1 MSKKRLALLL
11 IVAGV
16 GLASYAAAALVFVKQ
31 SGVTPEFSWLA
42 QTGACLAAGVAAAC
56 WGFTVTADV
65 LAPATSRVE
74 WGKKRPYRPPPRP
87 DPATECSQ
95 KNLFD
100 PKLIDLEEQRDLSAL
115 HHLAERVRDNH
126 EALALCKQL
135 QDCIFELHHGGLDDG
150 DPAKKTFT
158 SSVEVRGGATTI
170 KRESVAEVIEPP
182 AVEHSQ
188 GAFFL

>member
-1 MSKKRLALLL
+1 MSKKRLSLLL

-16 GLASYAAAALVFVKQ
+16 GLVSYAAAGIVFMKQ

-56 WGFTVTADV
+56 WGFTVKSEP
-65 LAPATSRVE
+65 APTVDRVF
-74 WGKKRPYRPPPRP
+74 WGKKRPYRPPPR
-87 DPATECSQ
+87 TELSDADSQ
-95 KNLFD
+95 ANLFD

-150 DPAKKTFT
+150 DPTKKTFT

-170 KRESVAEVIEPP
+170 KRESVAEAAEASAID
-182 AVEHSQ
+182 HGQ

>member
-1 MSKKRLALLL
+1 MSKKRLSLLL
-11 IVAGV
+11 IVVGV
-16 GLASYAAAALVFVKQ
+16 ALVSYAAAAIVFVKQ
-31 SGVTPEFSWLA
+31 SGVIPELPWLA

-56 WGFTVTADV
+56 WGFTVKPEVVASVTN
-65 LAPATSRVE
+65 RVA
-74 WGKKRPYRPPPRP
+74 WGTKRPYQPPPRT
-87 DPATECSQ
+87 DPAADGPQ
-95 KNLFD
+95 KNIFD

-135 QDCIFELHHGGLDDG
+135 QDCIFELHHGSLDDG

-170 KRESVAEVIEPP
+170 KRESVAEAAEAP
-182 AVEHSQ
+182 AVEHRQ